1 MQKKMLVFLSL
12 TLASSALAEPLTVEF
27 WHIFGDAKRK
37 GWIEQKAAEF
47 NAKNP
52 DIKVTAVVKGNY
64 NENLQA
70 AILAG
75 RQGKPPALVQI
86 FEVGSQLALDSGV
99 FQPVGSVEKT
109 DYSDYLKP
117 VVDYYTIGGK
127 VNSLPFNSSSPV
139 LYANRDLLKK
149 VGLSETALPQTYNA
163 LMRTCAKVKTALP
176 DIKCITF
183 SASSWYFEQW
193 MAEQGT
199 TLVNNN
205 NGRTARA
212 TESNLDSPAARNI
225 FTFIKKLNDGG
236 YYTYTGKLDDGAGS
250 GAIFTGQKS
259 VFLINSTADLGNQLD
274 AAKQGGYRLGVG
286 LLPIQDG
293 SARNGVVIGGASLW
307 IAKGIPDNVADAAR
321 SFALF
326 MTNTANM
333 KEWHKLTGYY
343 PVRTSSVN
351 ELRKE
356 GWLDSAAPQT
366 VAFRQLL
373 NTKAGPATAGAL
385 FGGMLPTRQVIQ
397 EGIQKVL
404 QGQDVDSV
412 AKDTKARVDKV
423 IADYNK
429 SLAQ

>member
-1 MQKKMLVFLSL
+1 MRKKMLVFLSL
-12 TLASSALAEPLTVEF
+12 TLASSALAEPLSVEF

-37 GWIEQKAAEF
+37 GWIDQKVADF

-99 FQPVGSVEKT
+99 FQPVGKVEKT

-163 LMRTCAKVKTALP
+163 LMRTCAKVKAALP
-176 DIKCITF
+176 EVKCITF
-183 SASSWYFEQW
+183 SASSWYVEQW
-193 MAEQGT
+193 MAEQNT

-205 NGRTARA
+205 NGRAARA

-225 FTFIKKLNDGG
+225 FSFIKKLNDAG
-236 YYTYTGKLDDGAGS
+236 YYTYSGKLDDGAGS

-274 AAKQGGYRLGVG
+274 AAKQGSYRLGVG

-293 SARNGVVIGGASLW
+293 VKRNGVVIGGASLW

-321 SFALF
+321 SFALY

-343 PVRTSSVN
+343 PVRVSSVN

-366 VAFRQLL
+366 VAFWQLL

-423 IADYNK
+423 ISDYNK